1 MARVKADHLGTSRA
15 KLMNKPRRHRTS
27 LNADTRPRASMLEY
41 RLHNV
46 LRRGN
51 ALTSPSSMSFTID
64 NAERR
69 GLL

>member
-1 MARVKADHLGTSRA
+1 
-15 KLMNKPRRHRTS
+15 
-27 LNADTRPRASMLEY
+27 MLEY